1 MPGYPMM
8 ELARREPIHLGEMQ
22 YWRVYW
28 KYPDGRKVPFKT
40 DTWDGIQP
48 VEVKRVRRIVVSH
61 PGESEDGDNQ

>member
-8 ELARREPIHLGEMQ
+8 ELERREPIHLGEMQ

-28 KYPDGRKVPFKT
+28 KYPDGRKMPFKT

-48 VEVKRVRRIVVSH
+48 VEVKGVKS
-61 PGESEDGDNQ
+61 

>member
-8 ELARREPIHLGEMQ
+8 ELERREPIHLGEMQ

-28 KYPDGRKVPFKT
+28 KYPDGRKMPFKT

-48 VEVKRVRRIVVSH
+48 VEVKRVRRE
-61 PGESEDGDNQ
+61 ESDGRCI